1 MSEYK
6 PDSEAD
12 ETLLRQE
19 PNNEKTSAKAGSQAS
34 GSQEL
39 SAELPQTLPQDLSQ
53 DLSPDHNEPGP
64 GDPASSATIIRKPPP
79 EADQAKQG
87 AANVSNSSATIIRS
101 PEPGPENPSTGPNS
115 GSATILREPALRESE
130 DRHQSATI
138 LKAPGSEGS
147 HATILRSGDELKK
160 TSPEAATILRDGS
173 GEELDDDRTI
183 INAPDDDDA
192 TVIGHGDSGGDTTYI
207 ADVGPQKSRGN
218 SEAGRLLKNRFV
230 LEEKIGSG
238 GMGDVYKA
246 LDLRQQEAKER
257 NPYIAIKIL
266 NESFARHKDA
276 FISLQRETTRTRGI
290 PHPNIMAV
298 YDFDKEGDTVFMSME
313 LLDGKPLDDFL
324 KDHPEGVSLEDAWNI
339 IDGICQGLGRAHDAG
354 IVHSDFKPGN
364 IYYTTEKA
372 CKVFD
377 FGIARAVS
385 NPGDL
390 VADGEKTVFDAGS
403 LGALTPAY
411 ASYEMLKGLEPT
423 KSDDIYAV
431 ALVAYELFT
440 GKHPYNRVPADK
452 ALERGMVPEPP
463 PFMKRRHWKALK
475 KALEIKGENRTQ
487 SMDEFRE
494 GMFSEDP
501 PYFRYAAIA
510 MVLIASITFGAY
522 QQFYGGAEALP
533 EEFLQ
538 LQAGFQGAQSNISDR
553 LRSPNFESDDWH
565 EQVTSGI
572 ARLRGFDLELREGF
586 PELVDEEWETTA
598 SATIQD
604 QQRKVMDA
612 YLKEIKQL
620 REQALTSVIDTG
632 DKALVENAV
641 GLLSRASGLMAI
653 LKERFNFD
661 AGKVSTEELELAS
674 LKNLRAFQFDT
685 ILNKEVAE
693 AEAEAARVAAAEAAT
708 QAAEEERLRNESYV
722 ANLDEFRNILRCKGD
737 IEDREVFGAQGL
749 EGVIANLKRIY
760 PVRFAI
766 DKPGLVAALSG
777 CITQRIAVR
786 APDRARKIKTAVMTY
801 LPGEEALAAIEISDL
816 DPCAAKGLEGQ
827 GSRNRSW
834 CEDQLA
840 VGGTGPELVVI
851 PAKTGV
857 KGGEP
862 LGSPY
867 ALSRI
872 EIRIGDFNQY
882 CDDVG
887 CQKLQGPSALPATN
901 ISLEQAQTYAAWLS
915 DQSGQSYRL
924 PTAVEWLYAATTNGT
939 AKVDENVNCSVD
951 SRGVRL
957 GEKLLNTLSGRPNN
971 WGLYN
976 YVGNAREWAV
986 EGDQVLALGGAHT
999 DPKAECTLS
1008 KSVAHSGQADPI
1020 TGFRILRQI

>member
-19 PNNEKTSAKAGSQAS
+19 PNTKKTSVKAGTEASDSQ
-34 GSQEL
+34 SQGE
-39 SAELPQTLPQDLSQ
+39 A
-53 DLSPDHNEPGP
+53 GA
-64 GDPASSATIIRKPPP
+64 GDPASSATIVRAPVP
-79 EADQAKQG
+79 EGGLVEHDDPT
-87 AANVSNSSATIIRS
+87 VSASSATIVRN
-101 PEPGPENPSTGPNS
+101 PELSTESPSTESRPDSLDSSS
-115 GSATILREPALRESE
+115 GTILREPAGHEPE
-130 DRHQSATI
+130 ARHQNAII
-138 LKAPGSEGS
+138 LKEPNSEGS
-147 HATILRSGDELKK
+147 QATILRSGDDVKNAP
-160 TSPEAATILRDGS
+160 PEAATILRG
-173 GEELDDDRTI
+173 GGQAFDDDRTI
-183 INAPDDDDA
+183 LSAPDDDDA
-192 TVIGHGDSGGDTTYI
+192 TVLGSGPGGRDTTYV
-207 ADVGPQKSRGN
+207 ADVGPQKPRGN

-246 LDLRQQEAKER
+246 LDLRQQEAQER

-266 NESFARHKDA
+266 NESFARHKDG

-339 IDGICQGLGRAHDAG
+339 IDGVCQGLGRAHGAG

-364 IYYTTEKA
+364 IYYTTEKT

-377 FGIARAVS
+377 FGIARAVTS
-385 NPGDL
+385 PGEL

-423 KSDDIYAV
+423 KSDDVYAV

-452 ALERGMVPEPP
+452 ALERGIVPELP
-463 PFMKRRHWKALK
+463 PFMKRRHWKVLK

-487 SMDEFRE
+487 SIDEFRE

-510 MVLIASITFGAY
+510 MVLIASLTFGAY
-522 QQFYGGAEALP
+522 QQIFGGADVLP
-533 EEFLQ
+533 AEFVEYE
-538 LQAGFQGAQSNISDR
+538 AGFQGAESNIGDR
-553 LRSPNFESDDWH
+553 LERLSFESDDWH
-565 EQVTSGI
+565 GQVASGI
-572 ARLRGFDLELREGF
+572 ARLRGFDLQLSEDY
-586 PELVDEEWETTA
+586 PELAVNQSEVRARSIETKQNA
-598 SATIQD
+598 
-604 QQRKVMDA
+604 VMDA
-612 YLKEIKQL
+612 YLAEIEKL
-620 REQALTSVIDTG
+620 RKTADDTVT
-632 DKALVENAV
+632 DINDRTLVEGAV
-641 GLLSRASGLMAI
+641 GLLERASTLMAI
-653 LKERFNFD
+653 VKETFNFD
-661 AGKVSTEELELAS
+661 ADKINTVEIALVS
-674 LKNLRAFQFDT
+674 LKIGREVQLET
-685 ILNKEVAE
+685 ILNREVADAE
-693 AEAEAARVAAAEAAT
+693 AEAVRIAAAEAAA
-708 QAAEEERLRNESYV
+708 QAAEVERFRNESYV

-737 IEDREVFGAQGL
+737 IEDTEVFGPQGL
-749 EGVIANLKRIY
+749 EGVISNLKRIY
-760 PVRFAI
+760 PARFTI

-777 CITQRIAVR
+777 CITQRVAVR
-786 APDRARKIKTAVMTY
+786 APDRARKIKSAVMTY
-801 LPGEEALAAIEISDL
+801 LPGEDLLAEIVISDL

-840 VGGTGPELVVI
+840 VGGTGPQLVVI

-857 KGGEP
+857 KAEEP

-872 EIRIGDFNQY
+872 EVRIGDFNQY
-882 CDDVG
+882 CEDVG
-887 CQKLQGPSALPATN
+887 CQRLPGPSALPATN
-901 ISLEQAQTYAAWLS
+901 ISLEQAKTYAAWLS
-915 DQSGQSYRL
+915 DQSGQAYRM
-924 PTAVEWLYAATTNGT
+924 PTVVEWLHAATTNG
-939 AKVDENVNCSVD
+939 AAEVDENVNCSVD

-976 YVGNAREWAV
+976 HVGNAQEWAIQG
-986 EGDQVLALGGAHT
+986 EDVLALGGAHT

-1008 KSVAHSGQADPI
+1008 KSVVHSGQADPV

>member
-12 ETLLRQE
+12 GSLLRQE
-19 PNNEKTSAKAGSQAS
+19 PKNEKTGAKAGSQ
-34 GSQEL
+34 GQGK
-39 SAELPQTLPQDLSQ
+39 
-53 DLSPDHNEPGP
+53 PDP
-64 GDPASSATIIRKPPP
+64 DDAASSATIIRKPLA
-79 EADQAKQG
+79 EDDLSKQDSS
-87 AANVSNSSATIIRS
+87 NVASSSATIIKD
-101 PEPGPENPSTGPNS
+101 PESSSENPSGSLDS
-115 GSATILREPALRESE
+115 GSATILREPAQREPE
-130 DRHQSATI
+130 AKYQGATI
-138 LKAPGSEGS
+138 LKAPDSGGSE
-147 HATILRSGDELKK
+147 ATILRSGDELEK
-160 TSPEAATILRDGS
+160 TSPEAAAILRGGG
-173 GEELDDDRTI
+173 GEEVDDDRTI

-192 TVIGHGDSGGDTTYI
+192 TVIGHGDSVGDTTYI
-207 ADVGPQKSRGN
+207 ADLGPQKPRGN

-230 LEEKIGSG
+230 LEEKVGSG

-246 LDLRQQEAKER
+246 LDLRQQEAQER

-313 LLDGKPLDDFL
+313 LLDGKPLDDYL

-339 IDGICQGLGRAHDAG
+339 IDGICQGLGRAHGAG

-452 ALERGMVPEPP
+452 ALERGIVPEPP
-463 PFMKRRHWKALK
+463 PFMKRRHWKVLK

-501 PYFRYAAIA
+501 PYFRYAAVA

-553 LRSPNFESDDWH
+553 LKSPNFESDDWH
-565 EQVTSGI
+565 GQVTSGI
-572 ARLRGFDLELREGF
+572 ARLRGFDLELREVF
-586 PELVDEEWETTA
+586 PELAGEEWEATA
-598 SATIQD
+598 SATIEEQQD
-604 QQRKVMDA
+604 KVMDA
-612 YLKEIKQL
+612 YLAEVKKL
-620 REQALTSVIDTG
+620 REQALTTVIDTG
-632 DKALVENAV
+632 DRALVENAV
-641 GLLSRASGLMAI
+641 GLLERASGLMAI
-653 LKERFNFD
+653 VRERFNFE
-661 AGKVSTEELELAS
+661 ASKVNTEERELVS
-674 LKNLRAFQFDT
+674 LKNLRDFQFDT
-685 ILNKEVAE
+685 ILNKEVAA
-693 AEAEAARVAAAEAAT
+693 AEAEAARIAAAEAAA
-708 QAAEEERLRNESYV
+708 QASEVERLRNDSYV

-737 IEDREVFGAQGL
+737 IEDSEVFGAQGL

-760 PVRFAI
+760 PDRFVI
-766 DKPGLVAALSG
+766 DKPGIVAALSG

-801 LPGEEALAAIEISDL
+801 LPGEASLAGIEISDL

-834 CEDQLA
+834 CEDLLA
-840 VGGTGPELVVI
+840 VGGTGPQLVVI
-851 PAKTGV
+851 PAKTGA
-857 KGGEP
+857 KTGEP
-862 LGSPY
+862 LGSSY

-882 CDDVG
+882 CEDVG

-915 DQSGQSYRL
+915 DQSGQAYRM
-924 PTAVEWLYAATTNGT
+924 PTVVEWLHAATTNGT
-939 AKVDENVNCSVD
+939 AEVDENVNCSVD

-976 YVGNAREWAV
+976 HVGNAQEWAIQG
-986 EGDQVLALGGAHT
+986 EEVLALGGAHT

>member
-1 MSEYK
+1 MSEHK

-12 ETLLRQE
+12 ETLLRRE
-19 PNNEKTSAKAGSQAS
+19 PNNEKTSVKAGSQD
-34 GSQEL
+34 
-39 SAELPQTLPQDLSQ
+39 PSQ
-53 DLSPDHNEPGP
+53 DLAQGLSQGNGKLGLDDSASP
-64 GDPASSATIIRKPPP
+64 
-79 EADQAKQG
+79 
-87 AANVSNSSATIIRS
+87 ATIIRS
-101 PEPGPENPSTGPNS
+101 DSEEPAVESPSNGASSSNATILREPAVREPETKPA
-115 GSATILREPALRESE
+115 SATILREPS
-130 DRHQSATI
+130 
-138 LKAPGSEGS
+138 GEGS
-147 HATILRSGDELKK
+147 QATILRSGDELKNA
-160 TSPEAATILRDGS
+160 PPDAATILRNGS
-173 GEELDDDRTI
+173 GEESDDDRTI
-183 INAPDDDDA
+183 INTPDDDDS
-192 TVIGHGDSGGDTTYI
+192 TVIGHGVGGVDTTYI
-207 ADVGPQKSRGN
+207 ADVGPQNPRGN

-440 GKHPYNRVPADK
+440 GKHPYNRVAADK
-452 ALERGMVPEPP
+452 ALERGIVPEPP
-463 PFMKRRHWKALK
+463 PFMKRRHWKVLK

-510 MVLIASITFGAY
+510 MILIASITFGAY
-522 QQFYGGAEALP
+522 QQIYGGAKALP
-533 EEFLQ
+533 EGFVEYE
-538 LQAGFQGAQSNISDR
+538 AGFQGAGANIGDR
-553 LRSPNFESDDWH
+553 LKSPSFQSDDWH
-565 EQVTSGI
+565 DQVASGV
-572 ARLRGFDLELREGF
+572 ARLRGFDLQLSEEY
-586 PELVDEEWETTA
+586 PELAADQSEVRA
-598 SATIQD
+598 SSIKSRQNA
-604 QQRKVMDA
+604 VMDS
-612 YLKEIKQL
+612 YLDEIKNL
-620 REQALTSVIDTG
+620 RDQALTTVVDTG
-632 DKALVENAV
+632 DRALVESAV
-641 GLLSRASGLMAI
+641 GLLERASNLI
-653 LKERFNFD
+653 VIVKEKFNFD
-661 AGKVSTEELELAS
+661 ASKVNSEERELAS
-674 LKNLRAFQFDT
+674 LKNLRDFQFET
-685 ILNKEVAE
+685 ILNKEVAD
-693 AEAEAARVAAAEAAT
+693 AEFEAARIAAAEAAA
-708 QAAEEERLRNESYV
+708 QAVEEERLRNESYV
-722 ANLDEFRNILRCKGD
+722 ANLDEFRSILRCKGD
-737 IEDREVFGAQGL
+737 IEDVEVFGPKGL
-749 EGVIANLKRIY
+749 EGVIANLERIY
-760 PVRFAI
+760 PARFAI

-777 CITQRIAVR
+777 CITQRVAVR
-786 APDRARKIKTAVMTY
+786 APARARAIKTAVMTY
-801 LPGEEALAAIEISDL
+801 LPGESALAAIKISDL

-840 VGGTGPELVVI
+840 VGGTGPQLVVI

-857 KGGEP
+857 KEEEP
-862 LGSPY
+862 LGAPY

-872 EIRIGDFNQY
+872 EVRIGDFNQY
-882 CDDVG
+882 CEDVG
-887 CQKLQGPSALPATN
+887 CQKLPGPSALPATN

-915 DQSGQSYRL
+915 DQSGKSYRI
-924 PTAVEWLYAATTNGT
+924 PTVVEWLYAATTNGT
-939 AKVDENVNCSVD
+939 AEVDENVNCSVD

-976 YVGNAREWAV
+976 HVGNAREWAMQG
-986 EGDQVLALGGAHT
+986 EDVLALGGAHT
-999 DPKAECTLS
+999 DAKAECTLS
-1008 KSVAHSGQADPI
+1008 KSVAHSGQADSV

>member
-1 MSEYK
+1 MSEHK

-12 ETLLRQE
+12 ETLLRRE
-19 PNNEKTSAKAGSQAS
+19 PNNEKTSVKAGSQD
-34 GSQEL
+34 
-39 SAELPQTLPQDLSQ
+39 PSQ
-53 DLSPDHNEPGP
+53 DLAQGLSQGNGKLGLDDSASP
-64 GDPASSATIIRKPPP
+64 
-79 EADQAKQG
+79 
-87 AANVSNSSATIIRS
+87 ATIIRS
-101 PEPGPENPSTGPNS
+101 DSEPAGESPSNGASSSNATILREPAVREPETKPA
-115 GSATILREPALRESE
+115 SATILREPSG
-130 DRHQSATI
+130 
-138 LKAPGSEGS
+138 KGSQ
-147 HATILRSGDELKK
+147 ATILRSGDELKNAP
-160 TSPEAATILRDGS
+160 PEAATILRNGS
-173 GEELDDDRTI
+173 GEESDDDRTI
-183 INAPDDDDA
+183 INTPDDDDS
-192 TVIGHGDSGGDTTYI
+192 TVIGHGIGGIDTTYI
-207 ADVGPQKSRGN
+207 ADVGPQKPRGN

-440 GKHPYNRVPADK
+440 GKHPYNRVAADK
-452 ALERGMVPEPP
+452 ALERGIVPEPP
-463 PFMKRRHWKALK
+463 PFMKRRHWKVLK

-510 MVLIASITFGAY
+510 MILIASITFGAY
-522 QQFYGGAEALP
+522 QQIYGGAKALP
-533 EEFLQ
+533 EGFVEYE
-538 LQAGFQGAQSNISDR
+538 AGFQGAGANIGDR
-553 LRSPNFESDDWH
+553 LNSTNFESDDWH
-565 EQVTSGI
+565 DQVASGV
-572 ARLRGFDLELREGF
+572 ARLRGFDLQLSEEY
-586 PELVDEEWETTA
+586 PELAADQSEVRA
-598 SATIQD
+598 SSIKSRQNA
-604 QQRKVMDA
+604 VMDS
-612 YLKEIKQL
+612 YLDEIKNL
-620 REQALTSVIDTG
+620 RDQALTTVVDTG
-632 DKALVENAV
+632 DRALVESAV
-641 GLLSRASGLMAI
+641 GLLERASNLMVI
-653 LKERFNFD
+653 LKEKFNFD
-661 AGKVSTEELELAS
+661 ASKVNSEERELAS
-674 LKNLRAFQFDT
+674 LKNLRDFQFET
-685 ILNKEVAE
+685 ILNKEVAD
-693 AEAEAARVAAAEAAT
+693 AEFEAARIAAAEADA
-708 QAAEEERLRNESYV
+708 QAVEEERLRNESYV
-722 ANLDEFRNILRCKGD
+722 ANLDEFRIILRCKGD
-737 IEDREVFGAQGL
+737 IEDVEVFGPKGL
-749 EGVIANLKRIY
+749 EGVIANLERIY
-760 PVRFAI
+760 PARFAI

-777 CITQRIAVR
+777 CITQRVAVR
-786 APDRARKIKTAVMTY
+786 APARARAIKTAVMTY
-801 LPGEEALAAIEISDL
+801 LPGESALAAIKISDL

-840 VGGTGPELVVI
+840 VGGTGPQLVVI

-857 KGGEP
+857 KQEEP
-862 LGSPY
+862 LGAPY
-867 ALSRI
+867 ALSRV
-872 EIRIGDFNQY
+872 EVRIGDFNQY
-882 CDDVG
+882 CEDVD
-887 CQKLQGPSALPATN
+887 CQKLPGPSALPATN
-901 ISLEQAQTYAAWLS
+901 ISLEQAQAYAAWLS
-915 DQSGQSYRL
+915 DQSGKSYRI
-924 PTAVEWLYAATTNGT
+924 PTVVEWLYAATTNGT
-939 AKVDENVNCSVD
+939 AEVDENVNCSVD

-976 YVGNAREWAV
+976 HVGNAREWAMQG
-986 EGDQVLALGGAHT
+986 EDVLALGGAHT
-999 DPKAECTLS
+999 DPKAECILS
-1008 KSVAHSGQADPI
+1008 KSVAHSGQADSV

>member
-12 ETLLRQE
+12 ETLLRRE
-19 PNNEKTSAKAGSQAS
+19 PNNEKTGGKAGSQAS
-34 GSQEL
+34 DSK
-39 SAELPQTLPQDLSQ
+39 DLSQ
-53 DLSPDHNEPGP
+53 GDGKPGLD
-64 GDPASSATIIRKPPP
+64 DPASPTTIIRG
-79 EADQAKQG
+79 D
-87 AANVSNSSATIIRS
+87 
-101 PEPGPENPSTGPNS
+101 PEPSAESLPTSASSN
-115 GSATILREPALRESE
+115 ATILREPIVRESE
-130 DRHQSATI
+130 AKPPGATI
-138 LKAPGSEGS
+138 LREPGAAGS
-147 HATILRSGDELKK
+147 HATIIRSGDELK
-160 TSPEAATILRDGS
+160 SSAPEAATILRNGS
-173 GEELDDDRTI
+173 VEQFDEDRTV
-183 INAPDDDDA
+183 INTPDDDDS
-192 TVIGHGDSGGDTTYI
+192 TVIGHGVSGGDTTYI
-207 ADVGPQKSRGN
+207 ADVGPQKPRGN

-230 LEEKIGSG
+230 LEEKVGSG

-246 LDLRQQEAKER
+246 LDLRQQEAQER

-313 LLDGKPLDDFL
+313 LLDGKPLDDYL
-324 KDHPEGVSLEDAWNI
+324 KDHPEGVSLEDAWHI
-339 IDGICQGLGRAHDAG
+339 IDGICQGLGRAHGAG

-364 IYYTTEKA
+364 IYYTTDKA

-385 NPGDL
+385 SPGEL

-452 ALERGMVPEPP
+452 ALERGIVPEAP
-463 PFMKRRHWKALK
+463 PFMKRRHWKVLK

-501 PYFRYAAIA
+501 PYFRYAAVA
-510 MVLIASITFGAY
+510 LVLIASIAFGAY
-522 QQFYGGAEALP
+522 QQIYGGAEALP
-533 EEFLQ
+533 EEFLV
-538 LQAGFQGAQSNISDR
+538 LKADFQGAKTNIDER
-553 LRSPNFESDDWH
+553 LRNPNFESDDWH
-565 EQVTSGI
+565 SQVEFGVERLSYFDGQLRDGYPELAAGDAADRASDI
-572 ARLRGFDLELREGF
+572 KLNGNDVMAAYLEEINKLRGLAE
-586 PELVDEEWETTA
+586 VAADE
-598 SATIQD
+598 
-604 QQRKVMDA
+604 
-612 YLKEIKQL
+612 
-620 REQALTSVIDTG
+620 TG
-632 DKALVENAV
+632 ERAVVENAV
-641 GLLSRASGLMAI
+641 GLLERASGLMLI
-653 LKERFNFD
+653 VKVNFNFETGEVNAVERD
-661 AGKVSTEELELAS
+661 LVSSKS
-674 LKNLRAFQFDT
+674 LRDFQFET
-685 ILNKEVAE
+685 ILNKELAD
-693 AEAEAARVAAAEAAT
+693 AEAEAARNAAVEAAARAM
-708 QAAEEERLRNESYV
+708 EEERLRNESYMSKL
-722 ANLDEFRNILRCKGD
+722 NEFRGILRCKGD
-737 IEDREVFGAQGL
+737 IVDADVFGPKGL
-749 EGVIANLKRIY
+749 EGIIANLAQIY
-760 PVRFAI
+760 PARFAI
-766 DKPGLVAALSG
+766 DKPGIVAALSG
-777 CITQRIAVR
+777 CITQRVAVR
-786 APDRARKIKTAVMTY
+786 APERARAIKTAVMTY
-801 LPGEEALAAIEISDL
+801 LPGESALAAIEISDL
-816 DPCAAKGLEGQ
+816 DPCAAKSLEGQ

-840 VGGTGPELVVI
+840 VGGTGPQLVVI

-857 KGGEP
+857 MKEDP
-862 LGSPY
+862 LGAPY

-887 CQKLQGPSALPATN
+887 CQKLPGPSALPATN

-915 DQSGQSYRL
+915 DQSGQSYRV
-924 PTAVEWLYAATTNGT
+924 PTVVEWLHAATTNGT
-939 AKVDENVNCSVD
+939 AVVDENVNCTVD

-976 YVGNAREWAV
+976 HVGNAREWAMQGEDV
-986 EGDQVLALGGAHT
+986 VALGGAHT

-1008 KSVAHSGQADPI
+1008 KSVVHSGQADAV